1 MGVGGGKESLMV
13 QLSLKDLE
21 GGNYLT
27 PPIVPIL
34 LTNKL
39 VSASV

>member
-1 MGVGGGKESLMV
+1 MV

-21 GGNYLT
+21 GGNRLT

-39 VSASV
+39 AFASM